1 MDNALPE
8 YLVIYRDIKHPRLE
22 YKTGTL
28 TLILP
33 KMIRNPELISQKKY
47 QN

>member
-1 MDNALPE
+1 MDNPPQ
-8 YLVIYRDIKHPRLE
+8 YVIIYRNMKHPRLE

-33 KMIRNPELISQKKY
+33 KPRTNPPKIPK
-47 QN
+47 NG